1 MAIRPV
7 GSNQIKRQ
15 KMAEGKG
22 KLKNSVLALSDQVV
36 VSAGSF
42 LSGIIICRNTSEAD
56 FGVFCLAWSI
66 ISFLRVVQERMIAAP
81 YLAYTFRPSFNRKT
95 YRGSSISHQV
105 FFAALISCIV
115 MVASIIAWI
124 LGYDSGLVWQ
134 VPSLA
139 FAMFFSLARDQMRA
153 VSFTDFTFLRLLV
166 LDFTV
171 VATQLLGLVMLV
183 WFDFF
188 SLTWANLTLGFGCIG
203 PVVVWLWLTKSQ
215 YSFELK
221 AMVVDWYHNWN
232 YAQWLVGSRLLGIAP
247 MVLIPLLIVRYEG
260 DEGNAIYGVCCSL
273 VGVSA
278 MFASGFNNLFQ
289 ARTVL
294 ELQRNGIRGMII
306 AIGESMVVVSL
317 VLTCLSGIF
326 LFWGGNLLA
335 IFGSQYTKFGFL
347 TFLLSVST
355 LVVSFSAMFGYGL
368 AALQKSRDFF
378 WGEVSCGIVS
388 IVSALLL
395 LPNYGLNGAA
405 YATILGGFAA
415 TLVTALTLARGVRLY
430 EPNPDSTNV
439 MVGSVA
445 MKSK

>member
-1 MAIRPV
+1 
-7 GSNQIKRQ
+7 
-15 KMAEGKG
+15 MAEGKG

-66 ISFLRVVQERMIAAP
+66 ITFLRVVQERMIAAP
-81 YLAYTFRPSFNRKT
+81 YLAFTFRPSFNRKT
-95 YRGSSISHQV
+95 YRGSSISHQA
-105 FFAALISCIV
+105 FFAVLISCIV
-115 MVASIIAWI
+115 MAVSIIAWL
-124 LGYDSGLVWQ
+124 LGYEAGLAWQ
-134 VPSLA
+134 GPSLA
-139 FAMFFSLARDQMRA
+139 FALFFSLARDQMRA

-171 VATQLLGLVMLV
+171 VATQLVGLLILV
-183 WFDFF
+183 WLNCF
-188 SLTWANLTLGFGCIG
+188 SLTSANFTLGFGCIG
-203 PVVVWLWLTKSQ
+203 PFVAWLWLTKSQ
-215 YSFELK
+215 YTFEVK
-221 AMVVDWYHNWN
+221 AIVLDWFHNWH
-232 YAQWLVGSRLLGIAP
+232 YAQWLVGSRVLGIAP
-247 MVLIPLLIVRYEG
+247 MVLVPVLIVRHEG

-289 ARTVL
+289 SRTVL
-294 ELQRNGIRGMII
+294 ELQRNGIRGMLI
-306 AIGESMVVVSL
+306 AIAESMVVVSV
-317 VLTCLSGIF
+317 VLTCLSGVF

-335 IFGSQYTKFGFL
+335 IFGSQYTSFGFL

-388 IVSALLL
+388 IVSALFL
-395 LPNYGLNGAA
+395 LPRYGLNGAA

-415 TLVTALTLARGVRLY
+415 TLVTGLTLARGVRLY
-430 EPNPDSTNV
+430 EPNPDSINV
-439 MVGSVA
+439 IAGSA
-445 MKSK
+445 SMKSK

>member
-1 MAIRPV
+1 
-7 GSNQIKRQ
+7 
-15 KMAEGKG
+15 MAEGKG

-66 ISFLRVVQERMIAAP
+66 IMFLRVVQERMIAAP

-95 YRGSSISHQV
+95 YRGSSISHQA

-115 MVASIIAWI
+115 MASAMVAWI
-124 LGYDSGLVWQ
+124 LGYEAGHAWQ
-134 VPSLA
+134 APSLV
-139 FAMFFSLARDQMRA
+139 FALFFSLARDQMRA

-166 LDFTV
+166 LDISV
-171 VATQLLGLVMLV
+171 VATQLLGLLILV
-183 WFDFF
+183 RLDFF
-188 SLTWANLTLGFGCIG
+188 SLTSANLTLGFGCIS
-203 PVVVWLWLTKSQ
+203 PFVAWLWLTKSQ
-215 YSFELK
+215 YSFEVK
-221 AMVVDWYHNWN
+221 AIVSDWYHNWN
-232 YAQWLVGSRLLGIAP
+232 YAQWLVGSRVLGIAP
-247 MVLIPLLIVRYEG
+247 MVLVPLLIVRHEG

-289 ARTVL
+289 SRTVL
-294 ELQRNGIRGMII
+294 ELQRNGIRGMLI
-306 AIGESMVVVSL
+306 AIGESMVVVSV
-317 VLTCLSGIF
+317 VLTCLSGVF

-335 IFGSQYTKFGFL
+335 IFGSQYTSFGFL

-355 LVVSFSAMFGYGL
+355 LVVSFSAIFGYGL

-415 TLVTALTLARGVRLY
+415 TLITGLTFARGVRHY
-430 EPNPDSTNV
+430 EPKADSANG
-439 MVGSVA
+439 MACSA
-445 MKSK
+445 SMKSK